1 MCGICGSAGFVD
13 RDALGRMTG
22 ALVHRGPDDGGV
34 YVDAAAGIGLG
45 NRRLA
50 ILDLSANGHMP
61 MTSAQTGVT
70 ITYNG
75 EVYNYRALR
84 RELAAHGHSFISGSD
99 TEVILR
105 DYKRATRSG
114 EGLSARLNGIFALA
128 LWDPRA
134 NSTPR
139 RGTSP

>member
-13 RDALGRMTG
+13 REALGRMTE

-50 ILDLSANGHMP
+50 ILDLSPNGHMP
-61 MTSAQTGVT
+61 MTSAETGAT

-84 RELAAHGHSFISGSD
+84 RELAARGHAFVSGTD

-105 DYKRATRSG
+105 GYEEWGRG
-114 EGLSARLNGIFALA
+114 VLPRLNGIFALA
-128 LWDPRA
+128 I
-134 NSTPR
+134 
-139 RGTSP
+139 